1 MEQTEAFRAQ
11 YRSAEIGPHYN
22 GWLHFAFTSL
32 GCLGVM
38 AFCLWQ
44 LDTVSAWEW
53 LTVPAAFLYANLS
66 EWAGHRGPMHNRRPG
81 LGLVFRRHT
90 GQHHAFFTPQ
100 RMAFDGSRD
109 YKAVLFPPVL
119 LIFFILAF
127 ALPAGLLIAW
137 LLTPNTAYLFVFTSV
152 AYFLNYEWL
161 HFAYHTPENH
171 WASRLPGMR
180 WLRRHHTLHHDHRLM
195 SHANFNITYPI
206 ADWLFGTLRRE
217 APDDQP
223 RNSQR

>member
-11 YRSAEIGPHYN
+11 YRSEEIGPRYN

-38 AFCLWQ
+38 GFCLWQ
-44 LDTVSAWEW
+44 LEAVSAWEW
-53 LTVPAAFLYANLS
+53 LTVPAAFLYANFS

-90 GQHHAFFTPQ
+90 GQHHAFFTPD
-100 RMAFDGSRD
+100 RMAFDSSRD

-127 ALPAGLLIAW
+127 SLPAGLLIAW
-137 LLTPNTAYLFVFTSV
+137 LLTPNTAYLFVFTAV

-161 HFAYHTPENH
+161 HFAYHTPETH

-206 ADWLFGTLRRE
+206 ADWLFGTLRRQPE
-217 APDDQP
+217 ADQP